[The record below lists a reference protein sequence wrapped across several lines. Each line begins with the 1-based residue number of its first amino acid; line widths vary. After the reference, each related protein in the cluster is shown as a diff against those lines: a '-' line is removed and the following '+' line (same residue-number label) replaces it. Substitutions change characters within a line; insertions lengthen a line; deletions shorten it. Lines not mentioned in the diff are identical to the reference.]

1 MFSGI
6 AVLLLFVMV
15 GFFAIDDGTP
25 LHRWAGLIQRIL
37 CAVWFAWMIVVA
49 LRLRTVELLL
59 IAILLAFP
67 AAVARINGQSAI
79 APSGALRAAFIAGN
93 PAMAVKNPATG
104 ELGGPAVDLA
114 RELARQRGVGVVLAG
129 VQTPQNVIDAVR
141 TGQADVGFVAYNPE
155 RAGAVAFS
163 RPFMLVQQSFLVKQD
178 SPIRSVKQIDQP
190 NMKIGARK
198 ADSMALYLART
209 LKQATLVEITE
220 SNGGEG
226 VQALAAGEVDAF
238 GSNRQRLSDTLRATP
253 GLRLLPDDLYGVEQT
268 IIVPIGNAERLNAV
282 NQFIDEVRRSGFLAA
297 SIRSSGVVGIA
308 VAGP

>member
-1 MFSGI
+1 M
-6 AVLLLFVMV
+6 
-15 GFFAIDDGTP
+15 
-25 LHRWAGLIQRIL
+25 
-37 CAVWFAWMIVVA
+37 
-49 LRLRTVELLL
+49 LL
-59 IAILLAFP
+59 IVILLALP
-67 AAVARINGQSAI
+67 AGASRLAGQSVI
-79 APSGALRAAFIAGN
+79 SPTGTLRAAFIAGN

-114 RELARQRGVGVVLAG
+114 RELARHRGLHVVLVG
-129 VQTPQNVIDAVR
+129 VQTPQSVIDAVR
-141 TGQADVGFVAYNPE
+141 TGLADVGFVAYNPE

-178 SPIRSVKQIDQP
+178 SSIRSVKEIDQP
-190 NMKIGARK
+190 NLKIGARK

-209 LKQATLVEITE
+209 LKQARLVEVTE

-226 VQALAAGEVDAF
+226 AQAVAAGEVDAF
-238 GSNRQRLSDTLRATP
+238 GSNRQRLSDTLHATP

-268 IIVPIGNAERLNAV
+268 IIVPAGNRERLNAV

-297 SIRSSGVVGIA
+297 SIARSGVVGIA

>member
-1 MFSGI
+1 MSPELEMTLESCC
-6 AVLLLFVMV
+6 ALRSRHLLLVVILLALPV
-15 GFFAIDDGTP
+15 G
-25 LHRWAGLIQRIL
+25 
-37 CAVWFAWMIVVA
+37 A
-49 LRLRTVELLL
+49 LRL
-59 IAILLAFP
+59 A
-67 AAVARINGQSAI
+67 GQSAI
-79 APSGALRAAFIAGN
+79 APSGTLRAAFIAGN

-104 ELGGPAVDLA
+104 EAGGPAVDLA
-114 RELARQRGVGVVLAG
+114 RELARQQRVGVALVG

-155 RAGAVAFS
+155 RAGAVEFS
-163 RPFMLVQQSFLVKQD
+163 RPFMLVQQTFLVKQD
-178 SPIRSVKQIDQP
+178 SPIRSVKAIDQP
-190 NMKIGARK
+190 NLKIGARK

-209 LKQATLVEITE
+209 LKQAKLVEITE

-238 GSNRQRLSDTLRATP
+238 GSNRQRLSDTLRAAP

-268 IIVPIGNAERLNAV
+268 IIVPAGNAGSLNTV

-297 SIRSSGVVGIA
+297 SIARSGVVGIA

>member
-1 MFSGI
+1 
-6 AVLLLFVMV
+6 
-15 GFFAIDDGTP
+15 
-25 LHRWAGLIQRIL
+25 
-37 CAVWFAWMIVVA
+37 
-49 LRLRTVELLL
+49 LRTGYTLL
-59 IAILLAFP
+59 IVILLAFP
-67 AAVARINGQSAI
+67 AAVSRIDGQSTI
-79 APSGALRAAFIAGN
+79 APSGTLRAAFIAGN

-114 RELARQRGVGVVLAG
+114 RELARQRGVDVVLVG

-226 VQALAAGEVDAF
+226 AQALAAGEVDAF
-238 GSNRQRLSDTLRATP
+238 GSNRQRLTDTLRTTP

-268 IIVPIGNAERLNAV
+268 IIVPIGNAEGLNAV

-297 SIRSSGVVGIA
+297 SIANSGVVGIA
-308 VAGP
+308 VAVP

>member
-1 MFSGI
+1 LPRGW
-6 AVLLLFVMV
+6 LF
-15 GFFAIDDGTP
+15 
-25 LHRWAGLIQRIL
+25 LI
-37 CAVWFAWMIVVA
+37 V
-49 LRLRTVELLL
+49 
-59 IAILLAFP
+59 ILLALP
-67 AAVARINGQSAI
+67 AGASRLAGQSVI
-79 APSGALRAAFIAGN
+79 APTGTLRAAFIAGN
-93 PAMAVKNPATG
+93 PAMAVKNPVTG

-114 RELARQRGVGVVLAG
+114 RELARQLGVGVVLVG

-141 TGQADVGFVAYNPE
+141 TGQADIGFVAYNPE
-155 RAGAVAFS
+155 RAGAVSFS

-178 SPIRSVKQIDQP
+178 STIRSVKEIDQP
-190 NMKIGARK
+190 NLKIGARK

-238 GSNRQRLSDTLRATP
+238 GSNRQRLSDTLRAVR
-253 GLRLLPDDLYGVEQT
+253 GLRLLPDDLYAVEQT
-268 IIVPIGNAERLNAV
+268 IIVPAGNIERLNSV

-297 SIRSSGVVGIA
+297 SIASSVVVGIA